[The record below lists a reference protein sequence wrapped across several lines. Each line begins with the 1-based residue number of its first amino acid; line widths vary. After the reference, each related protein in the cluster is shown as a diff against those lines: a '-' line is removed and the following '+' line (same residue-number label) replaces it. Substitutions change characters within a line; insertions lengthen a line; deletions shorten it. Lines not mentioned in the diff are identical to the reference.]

1 MRKEISIIVP
11 ARNEEAAIRGT
22 LEALL
27 ASTAEFL
34 AKPLSDIRLDG
45 SIVEILVVDNRST
58 DKTGQVVAEFV
69 KEHGVDYIVCER
81 LGAPCARNFGTRLSR
96 GGILVYVDADTRVP
110 PRSLKAIYGHVHE
123 GKRQAGIFARS

>member
-1 MRKEISIIVP
+1 MRKEISIIIP

-34 AKPLSDIRLDG
+34 ARAMSDLRLDG

-69 KEHGVDYIVCER
+69 KEHGVD
-81 LGAPCARNFGTRLSR
+81 
-96 GGILVYVDADTRVP
+96 
-110 PRSLKAIYGHVHE
+110 
-123 GKRQAGIFARS
+123 